1 MYTRESQPR
10 NFPHP
15 KTELVQL
22 RRDAINAGVAID
34 GTRRRRQQPEK
45 TREYAYVITNLPS
58 PAHLQKQ
65 GSDESGT
72 YIAQ

>member
-10 NFPHP
+10 KFPRP